1 MAMNRRLTT
10 LGVLGLGVALVA
22 TFAAGCDTA
31 RPGGGVLNEE
41 PASVQSADK
50 AATRTDFQ
58 APPVNSGDASLADS
72 AASSPSGT
80 GNDAGTGGR
89 NAGQKGN
96 PKGADE
102 AISPPPAVTADNPR
116 DTPPRLEAST
126 PGGAQGETKPAGNIN
141 DGTPRSPQ

>member
-1 MAMNRRLTT
+1 MNRRLTT
-10 LGVLGLGVALVA
+10 LGALGLGAALVA

-31 RPGGGVLNEE
+31 RPGGGVLNTD
-41 PASVQSADK
+41 PATLESDSKPAM
-50 AATRTDFQ
+50 RTDFQ
-58 APPVNSGDASLADS
+58 TPPQTGGDASLADS

-96 PKGADE
+96 PKGSTGPDA
-102 AISPPPAVTADNPR
+102 SPSPSVTAENPR
-116 DTPPRLEAST
+116 DTPPRIEAST

-141 DGTPRSPQ
+141 TGTPRSPQ